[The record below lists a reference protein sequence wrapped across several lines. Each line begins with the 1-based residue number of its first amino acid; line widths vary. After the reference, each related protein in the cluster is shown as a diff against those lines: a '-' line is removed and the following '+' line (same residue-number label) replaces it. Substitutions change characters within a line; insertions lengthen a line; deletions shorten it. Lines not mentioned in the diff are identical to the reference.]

1 MRAMIHHSNYI
12 EPSYVPFDYV
22 VNSFSRENNFFHFL
36 RNECH
41 VSEYDLERL
50 QCRYLIGSTR
60 NGSII
65 YWQLDFN
72 GNVRTGKIMQYDAK
86 TGHRI
91 KEDNA
96 VNWIHYKL
104 KKMGRVDDGFMLSQC
119 LFGEHQ
125 LHSDDINNVVA
136 IVESEKSA
144 LLGTLVYPEYT
155 WLATGGKGNLTP
167 YKTSALVNRTVIL
180 FPDVDAYDD
189 WKERARHLFLPK
201 RVIVSD
207 LLQRVAT
214 NEEREKKI
222 DIGDWLID
230 ALKQKNA
237 AADMDSVTA
246 KPP

>member
-1 MRAMIHHSNYI
+1 MTHHSNYI
-12 EPSYVPFDYV
+12 ESSYVSFDYV
-22 VNSFSRENNFFHFL
+22 VNSFSRENNFFRFL

-41 VSEYDLERL
+41 VSESDLERL
-50 QCRYLIGSTR
+50 QCRYLISSTK

-104 KKMGRVDDGFMLSQC
+104 KKMGKLDDGFMLSQC

-144 LLGTLVYPEYT
+144 LLGTLVYPEHT
-155 WLATGGKGNLTP
+155 WLATGGKENLTP
-167 YKTSALVNRTVIL
+167 YKTCALVNRTVIL

-201 RVIVSD
+201 RVIVSG
-207 LLQRVAT
+207 LLQRVA
-214 NEEREKKI
+214 NAEEREKKI
-222 DIGDWLID
+222 DIGDWLVD
-230 ALKQKNA
+230 ALKKPRRA
-237 AADMDSVTA
+237 IPATA
-246 KPP
+246 GL

>member
-1 MRAMIHHSNYI
+1 MRNHSEYM
-12 EPSYVPFDYV
+12 EPMSIPFDYV
-22 VNSFSRENNFFHFL
+22 VNSFSRENNFFRFL

-41 VSEYDLERL
+41 VSEAGLKRL
-50 QCRYLIGSTR
+50 QCRYLVGSTR

-65 YWQLDFN
+65 YWQIDFS
-72 GNVRTGKIMQYDAK
+72 GNVRSGKIMQYDAT

-91 KEDNA
+91 KDSYS
-96 VNWIHYKL
+96 VSWVHSKL
-104 KKMGRVDDGFMLSQC
+104 MRMRKLSDDFVLSQC
-119 LFGEHQ
+119 LFGEHL
-125 LHSDDINNVVA
+125 LHNDNINNVVA

-144 LLGTLVYPEYT
+144 LLGSLVYPEYT
-155 WLATGGKGNLTP
+155 WLATGGKCNLNP

-180 FPDVDAYDD
+180 FPDVDAYDE

-214 NEEREKKI
+214 DVEREKKI

-230 ALKQKNA
+230 ALKQKNVPTNMD
-237 AADMDSVTA
+237 ADKA

>member
-1 MRAMIHHSNYI
+1 MMAMTYRSNYI

-22 VNSFSRENNFFHFL
+22 VNSFSRENNFFRFL

-41 VSEYDLERL
+41 VSKSDLERL
-50 QCRYLIGSTR
+50 QCRYFIGSTR

-65 YWQLDFN
+65 YWQIDFS
-72 GNVRTGKIMQYDAK
+72 GNVRTGKIMQYDAA
-86 TGHRI
+86 TGHRV
-91 KEDNA
+91 KDGYS
-96 VNWIHYKL
+96 VDWVHSKL
-104 KKMGRVDDGFMLSQC
+104 QRMDKLGNDFILSQC

-125 LHSDDINNVVA
+125 LHSDNINNVVA

-144 LLGTLVYPEYT
+144 LLGSLVYPDYT
-155 WLATGGKGNLTP
+155 WLATGGKCNLSP

-180 FPDVDAYDD
+180 FPDVDAYDE

-214 NEEREKKI
+214 DEERKKKI

-237 AADMDSVTA
+237 AADMDSFTA